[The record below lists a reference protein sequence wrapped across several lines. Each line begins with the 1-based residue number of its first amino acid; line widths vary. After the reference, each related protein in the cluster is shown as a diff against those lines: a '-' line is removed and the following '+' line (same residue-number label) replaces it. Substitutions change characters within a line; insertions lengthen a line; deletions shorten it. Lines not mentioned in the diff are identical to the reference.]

1 MSTNE
6 VGAPTQPAP
15 PSPGGIRGFADRWP
29 FRRKLNILVG
39 VPLTVISVLLVYLIA
54 DQVGQARDAADAA
67 GLVRDSASV
76 ATLVDRVE
84 AEHQQAILL
93 SVRYEAAAGGGKPS
107 LKGYRAAQTAVDKQV
122 EKVRDTFGDRLPDT
136 EAQALREVSGL
147 GSLRSTIEQSYLPAD
162 NIDPAYIS
170 ATQGLIDGLGLDH
183 NPSFA
188 ATYTGNLL
196 DSLLRADAA
205 HSSFETTVFSATT
218 GDTNALIEFTTAVGA
233 YELYTDQADRF
244 GRFATEEQT
253 DELGG
258 IEHGKAQST
267 IAQQYAEL
275 QVDPSGLQATSPAQL
290 QHAINTA
297 LAAYPDYRAQ
307 SGTRL
312 KITASLIGQ
321 IADRADGS
329 SDDAWWRAGWLLA
342 GALLGFVVWLAF
354 SVAVRRSVVRP
365 VQTLTGAARQ
375 VADVAGRELARVAD
389 DDAEDAG
396 PPRLREVPVVVRDEI
411 GELAEAFNHVQSTAA
426 ALLERQVLSRR
437 NTAEMFGNVGRR
449 VSNLTTRQ
457 LGLIDAVERGETDP
471 AILERLYGID
481 HIAVRLRRNADSLM
495 LLAGIRETVLDS
507 GPTALTNVVRAA
519 LGQIE
524 GYQRVRLHTGTDVMV
539 QPDIIGDLTLMV
551 AELLENAVAFS
562 PVGSSVEVNVRSG
575 GGGALISVAD
585 HGLGMS
591 DERIAEE
598 NARLIRRER
607 LDLVPTKVLGL
618 FVVGTLARRWDITVT
633 LSRTPGGGVT
643 AQVELPTSLLLTMR
657 PLNEAATGVP
667 RQRPAAP
674 AVEAP
679 AAPALSGPLPA
690 ASVQGDSGHG
700 RTEPP
705 GYVPGPDEFPAHLPR
720 RVPRR
725 ETPAAQPPATGAPAA
740 ETAPERFE
748 SAATPPAAAA
758 GDGPYTR
765 RRDTGGE
772 TEPGRHGGHHRAD
785 GSPPAT
791 GPAPFIPRA
800 RDGAPADPHPA
811 DPYRP
816 DPYRSEQRPADAQ
829 RPGIGAA
836 FGTRPADGAPAPR
849 GQQPPAAP
857 LPGAGDDGER
867 PLRRRV
873 RGATL
878 RTPLDGAQQTARQA
892 PRLADADA
900 VRDSLEEFE
909 AAVARANRDSTTPG
923 AGAPRTS
930 PDQQTQHD
938 LPKGVE
944 Q

>member
-1 MSTNE
+1 VSTNE
-6 VGAPTQPAP
+6 VGASTQPAR
-15 PSPGGIRGFADRWP
+15 PSPGGIRGFADRWA

-39 VPLTVISVLLVYLIA
+39 VPLAVIAALLCYLIA
-54 DQVGQARDAADAA
+54 DQVGQARDAASAA
-67 GLVRDSASV
+67 RLVRDSASV

-93 SVRYEAAAGGGKPS
+93 SVRYEAAAGGKKPS
-107 LKGYRAAQTAVDKQV
+107 LSGYRAAQSAVDDQV
-122 EKVRDTFGDRLPDT
+122 DKVRDTFGDRLPDT
-136 EAQALREVSGL
+136 EAQALREVNGL
-147 GSLRSTIEQSYLPAD
+147 TTLRGTVEQSYLPAD
-162 NIDPAYIS
+162 NIDPAYTS
-170 ATQGLIDGLGLDH
+170 ATQGLIDGLGLDR
-183 NPSFA
+183 NPAFA

-244 GRFATEEQT
+244 GRFASETQS

-275 QVDPSGLQATSPAQL
+275 QIDPSGLQATTPTQI
-290 QHAINTA
+290 QHAISTA
-297 LAAYPDYRAQ
+297 LSAYPDYRAQ
-307 SGTRL
+307 SQTRL

-329 SDDAWWRAGWLLA
+329 SNDAWWRAGWLL
-342 GALLGFVVWLAF
+342 GAALFGFVTWLTF

-365 VQTLTGAARQ
+365 VQTLTDAARQ

-437 NTAEMFGNVGRR
+437 NVAEMFGNVGRR

-524 GYQRVRLHTGTDVMV
+524 GYQRVRLSTGTEVMV

-562 PVGSSVEVNVRSG
+562 PAGSAVEVTVRSG
-575 GGGALISVAD
+575 GDGAVIAVAD

-598 NARLIRRER
+598 NARLVRRER

-633 LSRTPGGGVT
+633 LARTPGGGVT
-643 AQVELPTSLLLTMR
+643 ALVALPASLLLTMR
-657 PLNEAATGVP
+657 PLSEPSPGVP
-667 RQRPAAP
+667 RQRPAM
-674 AVEAP
+674 P
-679 AAPALSGPLPA
+679 AAEVPGALSGPLPA
-690 ASVQGDSGHG
+690 ASVPGDTGHTG
-700 RTEPP
+700 RH
-705 GYVPGPDEFPAHLPR
+705 GFDPDEFPSQLPR

-725 ETPAAQPPATGAPAA
+725 ETPAAPEPATAPAPAPAPAA
-740 ETAPERFE
+740 SEAPVPRSE
-748 SAATPPAAAA
+748 PAA
-758 GDGPYTR
+758 
-765 RRDTGGE
+765 
-772 TEPGRHGGHHRAD
+772 
-785 GSPPAT
+785 
-791 GPAPFIPRA
+791 PAPFIPHA
-800 RDGAPADPHPA
+800 RDGVPS

-816 DPYRSEQRPADAQ
+816 DPYRAGAGPSTGGMGGDTGDSGDGNGF
-829 RPGIGAA
+829 GIGAA
-836 FGTRPADGAPAPR
+836 FGTRPSARPDSPGGPAYGRPGAQRPT
-849 GQQPPAAP
+849 GPAATP
-857 LPGAGDDGER
+857 PGGAGDDEER

-878 RTPLDGAQQTARQA
+878 RAPLDASQQAARQA
-892 PRLADADA
+892 PKIADADA

-909 AAVARANRDSTTPG
+909 AAVQRAHRDSSTDASPGSGTT
-923 AGAPRTS
+923 RTS
-930 PDQQTQHD
+930 PDPQTQHD